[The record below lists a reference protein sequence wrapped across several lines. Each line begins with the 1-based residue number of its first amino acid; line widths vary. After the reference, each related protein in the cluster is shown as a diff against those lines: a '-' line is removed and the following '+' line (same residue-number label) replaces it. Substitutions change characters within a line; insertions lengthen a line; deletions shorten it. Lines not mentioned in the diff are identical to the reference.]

1 MPVQVKGSLESLPT
15 AEGTRRGGRRN
26 GRSSPDGL
34 VWVGVDLGTANVVL
48 TVVDA
53 DGRPRAIRSRAAQV
67 VRDGLVVDFIGAAD
81 LVRELKAEAEAELG
95 LTLTAA
101 ASGYPP
107 GVPEPEVRAVA
118 NVLAAAG
125 LECVRLIDEPTAAN
139 LVLKIEHGALIDVG
153 GGTTGVA
160 LVQDGKVV
168 DTADEATG
176 GTHFTLVIAGALGVS
191 YEEAE
196 ILKLDPARQPDLLPL
211 VRPVMEKVATILARH
226 LSNRAVPV
234 IHLVGGASAFYAMD
248 KVIEETLGIPVHAAP
263 QPLLVTPLGLALAHR
278 TTAEAA
284 PAAGW
289 AR

>member
-1 MPVQVKGSLESLPT
+1 
-15 AEGTRRGGRRN
+15 
-26 GRSSPDGL
+26 
-34 VWVGVDLGTANVVL
+34 VGVDLGTANIVL
-48 TVVDA
+48 TVVDG

-81 LVRELKAEAEAELG
+81 IVRELKSEAEAELG
-95 LTLTAA
+95 FPLTAA

-125 LECVRLIDEPTAAN
+125 LECVRLIDEPSAAN
-139 LVLKIEHGALIDVG
+139 LVLRIQHGALIDIG

-160 LVQDGKVV
+160 YVQAGQVV

-191 YEEAE
+191 LEEAE
-196 ILKLDPARQPDLLPL
+196 SLKLDPARQPDLLPL

-226 LSNRAVPV
+226 LANRPVPV

-248 KVIEETLGIPVHAAP
+248 TVIEETLGIPVHAAP

-278 TTAEAA
+278 SMAEPAL
-284 PAAGW
+284 AAGG